1 LEGVSVLAADVG
13 LLRPLEDAVVGRTAV
28 GAVVVAV
35 AVVRAR
41 NSFLRCSLNKTEIVD
56 VSVGVLGVKTSTFLL
71 VVAFLVLD
79 L

>member
-1 LEGVSVLAADVG
+1 MLAADVG
-13 LLRPLEDAVVGRTAV
+13 LLRPLEDTVVGRTAV